1 MNNNEPVKFEHHM
14 NCTMQATVKT
24 FSASKDSS
32 YFTFH
37 IAKFSNV
44 NIRLIPNHFEIL
56 HLKITIM
63 KLESVEVLP
72 FIKGKKIFYLMSS
85 N

>member
-1 MNNNEPVKFEHHM
+1 MNNNEPVKFEHYM

-37 IAKFSNV
+37 IAKFSNG
-44 NIRLIPNHFEIL
+44 
-56 HLKITIM
+56 KI
-63 KLESVEVLP
+63 SD
-72 FIKGKKIFYLMSS
+72 
-85 N
+85 